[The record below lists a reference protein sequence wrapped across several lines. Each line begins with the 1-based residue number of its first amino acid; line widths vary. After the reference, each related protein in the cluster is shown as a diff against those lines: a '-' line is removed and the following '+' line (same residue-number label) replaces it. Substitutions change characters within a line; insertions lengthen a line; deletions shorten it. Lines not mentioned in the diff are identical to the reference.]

1 MTPTGRLRQA
11 GAALGMIVVGG
22 TIAYRV
28 VEGASWADSLYMVLM
43 TVSTVGFA
51 EVFPLGPAGRF
62 VTAVLIVVGVGTALY
77 TAGIALEI
85 AVVQVSDR
93 GRKARMQRDIDGYTN
108 HQIVC
113 GFGRVGHAAW
123 QDILEH
129 RADVVVIESD
139 PEAADEARAAGAV
152 VVEGDATHND
162 VLLAAGIERAA
173 GLIACVSSDSDNLV
187 IVLSARSLN
196 FNLPVVSRANDE
208 ESEEKILLAGANR
221 VVAPQRVGA
230 RRMAAMALQPGLADF
245 VDLVI
250 QRTARRVP
258 GREGH
263 CGSRFPPRWK
273 LTQRRR
279 SPAAIRCHGACRR
292 ATRPGRRGQP
302 QCPGFHPRRERVGGH
317 RYSRADRGSQRH
329 GWSGQRR
336 FLTGVVDITGRHR

>member
-1 MTPTGRLRQA
+1 MTPTGRLRRA
-11 GAALGMIVVGG
+11 GAALGTIVVGG

-62 VTAVLIVVGVGTALY
+62 VTSVLIVVGVGTALY

-129 RADVVVIESD
+129 HADVVVIESD

-250 QRTARRVP
+250 RGQHVEFRVERVTV
-258 GREGH
+258 GA
-263 CGSRFPPRWK
+263 GSRLDGNSLSGAGVR
-273 LTQRRR
+273 QRSGAMVLAVER
-279 SPAAIRCHGACRR
+279 PAQGVEVNPNAQASIPAGSVLVAIGTAEQIGALN
-292 ATRPGRRGQP
+292 AMGGQD
-302 QCPGFHPRRERVGGH
+302 
-317 RYSRADRGSQRH
+317 SNDS
-329 GWSGQRR
+329 
-336 FLTGVVDITGRHR
+336 

>member
-1 MTPTGRLRQA
+1 MTPTARLRRA
-11 GAALGMIVVGG
+11 GAALALIVVVG

-28 VEGASWADSLYMVLM
+28 VEGAPWPDSLYMVLM

-62 VTAVLIVVGVGTALY
+62 VTAALIVVGVGTALY
-77 TAGIALEI
+77 TAGVALEVAI
-85 AVVQVSDR
+85 VQVSDR
-93 GRKARMQRDIDGYTN
+93 GRKARMQRDIDGYTD

-129 RADVVVIESD
+129 KADVVVIESD
-139 PEAADEARAAGAV
+139 PETADAARAAGAV

-162 VLLAAGIERAA
+162 VLVEAGIERAA

-196 FNLPVVSRANDE
+196 FTLPVVSRANDE

-250 QRTARRVP
+250 RGQHVEFRVERVTVAAGSKLDGNSLRGARVRQHSGAMVLAVE
-258 GREGH
+258 R
-263 CGSRFPPRWK
+263 
-273 LTQRRR
+273 
-279 SPAAIRCHGACRR
+279 PAAGVEVNPDAQ
-292 ATRPGRRGQP
+292 ATIPAGSVLVAIGTSEQIDALNGLGGQ
-302 QCPGFHPRRERVGGH
+302 
-317 RYSRADRGSQRH
+317 
-329 GWSGQRR
+329 
-336 FLTGVVDITGRHR
+336 GVPDLR